1 MHLQDSLH
9 LSQRLIGF
17 DRTGTDCLGAVHAGT
32 AAETDDGITAFL
44 VVKLQGFAD
53 IDSSRV
59 GNCFVINGIGDTGL
73 L

>member
-1 MHLQDSLH
+1 MYLQDSLH

-17 DRTGTDCLGAVHAGT
+17 DRTGTDCLGTVHAGT

-44 VVKLQGFAD
+44 MVKLQGFAD
-53 IDSSRV
+53 IDSSWV
-59 GNCFVINGIGDTGL
+59 GNRFIINGIGDACL

>member
-9 LSQRLIGF
+9 LSQRLIWF
-17 DRTGTDCLGAVHAGT
+17 DRTGTDCLGTVHAGT
-32 AAETDDGITAFL
+32 ATETDDGITAFFM
-44 VVKLQGFAD
+44 VKLQRLAD

>member
-1 MHLQDSLH
+1 MYLQDSLH

-17 DRTGTDCLGAVHAGT
+17 DRTGTDCLCTVHAGT
-32 AAETDDGITAFL
+32 AAETDDGITALFM
-44 VVKLQGFAD
+44 VKLQGFAD

-59 GNCFVINGIGDTGL
+59 GNCFIINGIGDAGL

>member
-17 DRTGTDCLGAVHAGT
+17 NSTGTDCLGAVHAGT
-32 AAETDDGITAFL
+32 AAKTDDGITAFL

-59 GNCFVINGIGDTGL
+59 GNCFIINGIGDASL

>member
-1 MHLQDSLH
+1 MYLQDSLH

-17 DRTGTDCLGAVHAGT
+17 DRTGTDCLCTVHAGT
-32 AAETDDGITAFL
+32 AAETDDGITAFFM
-44 VVKLQGFAD
+44 VKLQRLAD

-59 GNCFVINGIGDTGL
+59 GNCFSINGIGDACL